1 MMCSTSQHTGM
12 PCSLLTRLTLFL
24 REEPLL
30 TWSGTRWLLVST
42 YTIETSCKTNK
53 ATTVFLRALEY
64 YNGVLILTT
73 NRVTSLDTAFRS
85 RIHLGIKYQSL
96 SVATR
101 KNIWQTFLERS
112 TSGSEVDVLGARL
125 LDEFA
130 AYQFDGRMIKNAV
143 RMAHAVAVDEDI
155 ALNATHIRKAIEALE
170 AFRHDMV
177 EADEEEEKEK
187 EGEEAEHQYTQTAT
201 SEGSRKRRRI
211 S

>member
-1 MMCSTSQHTGM
+1 
-12 PCSLLTRLTLFL
+12 
-24 REEPLL
+24 
-30 TWSGTRWLLVST
+30 LLVST

-187 EGEEAEHQYTQTAT
+187 EGEEAEHQCTQTAT